1 MPASDTMDQNRLR
14 ANHSERMPSIDLT
27 RQAVDPVVP
36 YRLPRLAASV
46 LTLCLSISFALP
58 APAQISLSTAVDLAL
73 HSNPR
78 VMSAQDDV
86 VRARAQLSQTHDV
99 YVPSITAGAGLGQSY
114 GYSPNPP
121 TLFTVTGSSL
131 AYSISQRY
139 YIRSAQYG
147 LNAAQLALEDAR
159 ETVALDTALAF
170 TALNHDQQRE
180 QAIRQQAGYAS
191 ALITIVQQRLDGG
204 QDTQIDLTQAK
215 LTGAQFRLAL
225 LRAQNETA
233 NEREHLALLMGVPSP
248 GLTADDTF
256 PASPISTESDASQSV
271 HGYANAAVAS
281 AFAQAEAKQE
291 QARGDARFRFWPQ
304 INLVSQYNRYA
315 TFTSSFAALQKL
327 NGTIK
332 ADQGAFGVQISVP
345 LLDKYRTAKAGEAA
359 AEASKAL
366 HDAQNAQLEAIN
378 GQTRARHSLTELQ
391 LQAEVAALQQ
401 QLAQQQLDVLRL
413 QLQSGTG
420 NPNSPQMT
428 PKDEQNARITEREK
442 YLGVVDARFQ
452 LHQAEI
458 QLLRQ
463 TGELESWLKSAALA
477 PQSNLP
483 ASPTPQP

>member
-1 MPASDTMDQNRLR
+1 MRSSDTMEQNRLP
-14 ANHSERMPSIDLT
+14 ANHLERMPSIDLA
-27 RQAVDPVVP
+27 RQTVDRVAL
-36 YRLPRLAASV
+36 YRLPRLAGSFLA
-46 LTLCLSISFALP
+46 LCLLFSFALP
-58 APAQISLSTAVDLAL
+58 APAQVSLSTAVDLAL

-78 VMSAQDDV
+78 VKSAQDDV
-86 VRARAQLSQTHDV
+86 ARARAQISEAHDV

-121 TLFTVTGSSL
+121 TLFTVSGGAL

-139 YIRSAQYG
+139 YIRSARNG
-147 LNAAQLALEDAR
+147 LNAAELALEDIR

-180 QAIRQQAGYAS
+180 QAVRQQAGYAS
-191 ALITIVQQRLDGG
+191 ALITIVQQRVDAG
-204 QDTQIDLTQAK
+204 QDSQIDLTQAK

-225 LRAQNETA
+225 LRAQNETV
-233 NEREHLALLMGVPSP
+233 NDREHLALLIGILPA
-248 GLTADDTF
+248 GLTADDIF
-256 PASPISTESDASQSV
+256 PASPISTDMDASQSV
-271 HGYANAAVAS
+271 HGYANAGVAS

-291 QARGDARFRFWPQ
+291 QAKGDARFRYWPQ

-315 TFTSSFAALQKL
+315 TFTSSFAALQRL

-332 ADQGAFGVQISVP
+332 ADQGAFGVQISLP
-345 LLDKYRTAKAGEAA
+345 LLDKYRSAKARESA

-391 LQAEVAALQQ
+391 VQAEVAALQQ

-420 NPNSPQMT
+420 NPNGPQMT

-442 YLGVVDARFQ
+442 YLGVVDASFQ

-463 TGELESWLKSAALA
+463 SGDLETWLKSAALA